1 MADEADYLPDGITF
15 ERVPDKD
22 GTEQF
27 MLLVVVSN
35 ATKTPTGHFL
45 NRIGPMPADQA
56 RKKLKDMLGNAE
68 DAALDRIFEG
78 AHARFAARQPGP
90 R

>member
-1 MADEADYLPDGITF
+1 MPDEAFLPDGITF

-22 GTEQF
+22 GVEQF
-27 MLLVVVSN
+27 LMLVVVSN
-35 ATKTPTGHFL
+35 ATHTPTGHFL

-56 RKKLKDMLGNAE
+56 RKKLVDMLGNVGE
-68 DAALDRIFEG
+68 PALDQIF
-78 AHARFAARQPGP
+78 ASARQRFAARQ